1 MSFKQKFISAVTL
14 AFAIVAF
21 TTFVSAQDTSTTTQ
35 PQDSA
40 NKQEKRERKGFGRR
54 GGERKFDKEG
64 SGGKHRGSKMRGL
77 EQLSL
82 TDAQKT
88 QIKNLMESSRTANQG
103 AFQEM
108 RDLKMKKRDGVITT
122 EEQARMQQLKTQLK
136 ASAEQTHSSIL
147 AVLTPEQ
154 RTQLEQIKEQHK
166 QQRKEHREMR
176 QNGQTPPEQ
185 MKDN

>member
-14 AFAIVAF
+14 AFAFVAF
-21 TTFVSAQDTSTTTQ
+21 TTFVSAQDTSTTQ
-35 PQDSA
+35 QQDSA
-40 NKQEKRERKGFGRR
+40 NKQEKRERKEFGRR
-54 GGERKFDKEG
+54 GGERLFDKEG
-64 SGGKHRGSKMRGL
+64 RGGKHHGGKMRGL
-77 EQLSL
+77 EQLNL

-88 QIKNLMESSRTANQG
+88 QIKGLMESSRTANQG
-103 AFQEM
+103 AFQEI
-108 RDLKMKKRDGVITT
+108 RDLKMKKRDGIITT
-122 EEQARMQQLKTQLK
+122 EEQTRMQQLKTQLK

-166 QQRKEHREMR
+166 QQREKRREMR

-185 MKDN
+185 QKDN